1 MFITHKQAAIHLGA
15 YLGDDSTQYWQ
26 YVEQTT
32 HCPWFYVKIGRRH
45 GSETLASMV
54 LLPSIS
60 ALEQLLDEQ
69 GAEIW
74 LLDVQLV
81 SPAYLNG
88 SEGWKMERLLE
99 VRETLD
105 DMSVRTAYVYS
116 LEGGHVYTEDVGSG
130 RSDWSSSQESDE
142 NSRSMRLSNRISSSI
157 SKPDC
162 ERKIRAY
169 GSTRSDF
176 TSLILR

>member
-1 MFITHKQAAIHLGA
+1 MFITHRQAEIHLGA

-32 HCPWFYVKIGRRH
+32 HCPWFYVKIGRRQ
-45 GSETLASMV
+45 GSEALTSMV
-54 LLPSIS
+54 LIPSIS

-69 GAEIW
+69 GADIW

-105 DMSVRTAYVYS
+105 DMSAGTAYVYS
-116 LEGGHVYTEDVGSG
+116 LEGGHVYTEDVGSC
-130 RSDWSSSQESDE
+130 RSDLQSSRIIFSATPA
-142 NSRSMRLSNRISSSI
+142 SRR
-157 SKPDC
+157 
-162 ERKIRAY
+162 
-169 GSTRSDF
+169 T
-176 TSLILR
+176 